1 MLILTALGFALL
13 ALASL
18 AGCGRTVLV
27 SEGSPMR
34 TGEAIRGRVYTLID
48 GKWVLSGNTVEIPEG
63 WYIVPPSFVE
73 ENGGPR

>member
-1 MLILTALGFALL
+1 MLILTVLGFALL

-34 TGEAIRGRVYTLID
+34 TGEAVRIKVYTLID
-48 GKWVLSGNTVEIPEG
+48 GQWILSSNAVEIPEG